1 MSRYME
7 VIYLG
12 ESGDGYKIGMGA
24 EFKASAATSKAFESA
39 RCHDMGSSEQAEF
52 LIDLHEFN
60 GDILDTITV
69 SVKGFTEITGEPV
82 LSESEYMA
90 IDRKYWKVACHQ
102 AENLI

>member
-1 MSRYME
+1 
-7 VIYLG
+7 
-12 ESGDGYKIGMGA
+12 
-24 EFKASAATSKAFESA
+24 
-39 RCHDMGSSEQAEF
+39 
-52 LIDLHEFN
+52 LHEFN